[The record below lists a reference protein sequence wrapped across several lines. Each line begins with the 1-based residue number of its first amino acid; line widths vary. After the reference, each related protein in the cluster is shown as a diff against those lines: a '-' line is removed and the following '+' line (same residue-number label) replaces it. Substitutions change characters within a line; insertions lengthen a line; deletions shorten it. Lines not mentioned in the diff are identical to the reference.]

1 MVCREIEKYE
11 SKNKGGIK
19 MENKPFESILNY
31 LKDENVISKKEFD
44 YLNNDEVA
52 AKNTI
57 LYYYNNVDDP
67 NVNMLVELNWDYF
80 LELEEE

>member
-1 MVCREIEKYE
+1 
-11 SKNKGGIK
+11 

-31 LKDENVISKKEFD
+31 LKDQNVIDKKEFD
-44 YLNNDEVA
+44 YLNNDEAA

-57 LYYYNNVDDP
+57 LYYYDNVDDP
-67 NVNMLVELNWDYF
+67 NVNMLVEMNWNYL

>member
-1 MVCREIEKYE
+1 MEK
-11 SKNKGGIK
+11 
-19 MENKPFESILNY
+19 KPFESILNY

-44 YLNNDEVA
+44 YLNNDETA
-52 AKNTI
+52 AKNSI

-80 LELEEE
+80 MELDEE

>member
-1 MVCREIEKYE
+1 
-11 SKNKGGIK
+11 

-44 YLNNDEVA
+44 YLNNDEAA

-57 LYYYNNVDDP
+57 LYYYDNVDDP

-80 LELEEE
+80 LELEEA

>member
-1 MVCREIEKYE
+1 M
-11 SKNKGGIK
+11 KN
-19 MENKPFESILNY
+19 EPFKSILNY

-44 YLNNDEVA
+44 YLNNDEAA

-57 LYYYNNVDDP
+57 LYYYDNVDDP
-67 NVNMLVELNWDYF
+67 NVNMLVEMNWDYF

>member
-1 MVCREIEKYE
+1 
-11 SKNKGGIK
+11 
-19 MENKPFESILNY
+19 MENKPFKSILNY

-44 YLNNDEVA
+44 YLNNDEAA
-52 AKNTI
+52 AKNSI

-67 NVNMLVELNWDYF
+67 NVNMLVEMNWDYF

>member
-1 MVCREIEKYE
+1 MK
-11 SKNKGGIK
+11 K
-19 MENKPFESILNY
+19 KPFESILNY

-44 YLNNDEVA
+44 YLNNDEAA

-57 LYYYNNVDDP
+57 LYYYDNVDDP
-67 NVNMLVELNWDYF
+67 NVNMLVEMNWDYF

>member
-1 MVCREIEKYE
+1 ME
-11 SKNKGGIK
+11 S
-19 MENKPFESILNY
+19 KPFESILNY

-44 YLNNDEVA
+44 YLNNDEAA
-52 AKNTI
+52 AKNSI

-67 NVNMLVELNWDYF
+67 NVNMLVEMNWDYF

>member
-1 MVCREIEKYE
+1 
-11 SKNKGGIK
+11 
-19 MENKPFESILNY
+19 MENKPFKSILNY

-44 YLNNDEVA
+44 YLNNDETA
-52 AKNTI
+52 AKNSI
-57 LYYYNNVDDP
+57 LYYYDNVDDP

>member
-1 MVCREIEKYE
+1 
-11 SKNKGGIK
+11 

-31 LKDENVISKKEFD
+31 LKDQNVIDKKEFD
-44 YLNNDEVA
+44 YLNNDETA
-52 AKNTI
+52 AKNSI
-57 LYYYNNVDDP
+57 LYYYDNVDDP

>member
-1 MVCREIEKYE
+1 MK
-11 SKNKGGIK
+11 S
-19 MENKPFESILNY
+19 KPFESILNY

-44 YLNNDEVA
+44 YLNNDETA
-52 AKNTI
+52 AKNSI

-67 NVNMLVELNWDYF
+67 NVNMLVEMNWDYF

>member
-1 MVCREIEKYE
+1 MEK
-11 SKNKGGIK
+11 
-19 MENKPFESILNY
+19 KPFESILNY

-44 YLNNDEVA
+44 YLNNDEAA
-52 AKNTI
+52 AKNSI

-67 NVNMLVELNWDYF
+67 NVNMLVEMNWDYF

>member
-1 MVCREIEKYE
+1 
-11 SKNKGGIK
+11 

-31 LKDENVISKKEFD
+31 LKDEDVISKKEFD

-52 AKNTI
+52 AKNSI
-57 LYYYNNVDDP
+57 LYYYDNVDDP
-67 NVNMLVELNWDYF
+67 NVNMLVEMNWDYF

>member
-1 MVCREIEKYE
+1 
-11 SKNKGGIK
+11 

-44 YLNNDEVA
+44 YLNNDEAA

-57 LYYYNNVDDP
+57 LYYYDNVDDP
-67 NVNMLVELNWDYF
+67 KVNLLVEINWDYF
-80 LELEEE
+80 LELEEEQEHGNYLQFR

>member
-1 MVCREIEKYE
+1 
-11 SKNKGGIK
+11 

-31 LKDENVISKKEFD
+31 LKDQNVIDKKEFD
-44 YLNNDEVA
+44 YLNNDEEA
-52 AKNTI
+52 AKNSI

>member
-1 MVCREIEKYE
+1 MEK
-11 SKNKGGIK
+11 
-19 MENKPFESILNY
+19 KPFESILNY
-31 LKDENVISKKEFD
+31 LKDENMISKKEFD
-44 YLNNDEVA
+44 YLNNDEAA
-52 AKNTI
+52 AKNSI